1 MSVAPNL
8 CCDETE
14 PRRWHLPGKSTEA
27 ESDRVKAELGES
39 PDSKS
44 SILSSVFFFLNDSLS
59 HYLLI
64 IVEHKNRD

>member
-1 MSVAPNL
+1 M
-8 CCDETE
+8 
-14 PRRWHLPGKSTEA
+14 PGKSAEA

-39 PDSKS
+39 SDSKS